1 MSRSKKDLLKKG
13 ALFVPLIY
21 SFGATCEDLPLDV
34 FLDDPTKISNSL
46 RIINTF
52 FDADGTVCCGN
63 ERMLSESLRSSCSMA
78 DDSFMDPGVKESAAL
93 IEAGI
98 ERLISEERPTVAL
111 EVAKRLGILMP
122 DSILLAV
129 MAGPVKLASQLTG
142 LSAEEMLQY
151 PNFLSLTTRA
161 ILAFLR
167 AMGETGIDM
176 VVICEDAV
184 GPIDTRFSTVLNRC
198 YSPLWNTAKFY
209 GMHALLMPEQF
220 APENGA
226 LYKKMINKVIF
237 PTGTSPEAFEKF
249 RKPSFSIP
257 CSLLEKG
264 MDEIESF
271 LFNSD
276 IMRFLES
283 KKLFLVTTDQEV
295 PGGIDKEKMIE
306 GIKKIKNILTQ
317 HEE

>member
-78 DDSFMDPGVKESAAL
+78 DDSFMDPGAKESVAL

-98 ERLISEERPTVAL
+98 DRLISEGRSTVAL

-122 DSILLAV
+122 DSIVLAV

-142 LSAEEMLQY
+142 LSAEEMLQH
-151 PNFLSLTTRA
+151 PNFLSLTTKA

-176 VVICEDAV
+176 VVICEDTV
-184 GPIDTRFSTVLNRC
+184 GPIDAKFSTVLNRC

-209 GMHALLMPEQF
+209 GVHALLMPEQF

-271 LFNSD
+271 LLNSD
-276 IMRFLES
+276 IMKFLES
-283 KKLFLVTTDQEV
+283 KKLFLVTTDHEV
-295 PGGIDKEKMIE
+295 PGDIDKEKMIE

-317 HEE
+317 HGE